1 MATEEILLKYK
12 ADITDLQSKVVAIE
26 AQVRKTEKSF
36 VDFDKAKSKAFTINS
51 EAATAKLKQLG
62 TAVLAAFSVGAVL
75 SFAKA
80 SIHAFEEAE
89 LSARQLQA
97 AVSAQGGLQADYE
110 NLLRQ
115 SKELQKTTIFNDE
128 AIQDAQR
135 MGVQFGLTTDTVEKL
150 IPLIADFAAATGQD
164 LNSAMSSVLRGIDG
178 SAKALKV
185 YGVQIDTTATRNENL
200 SRITEQLSNKFRGQ
214 AEILAETSIGNV
226 QKLANAYDELKES
239 VGAFL
244 VPAVEGFV
252 HLAQAALKFT
262 EVPLSDE
269 LEKEQQA
276 FKILELR
283 LHDVNL
289 PQADR
294 IKLIKEL
301 QSKYPDYL
309 GNINAETVSN
319 KDLYAA
325 LATVNEQLVNKII
338 LQRQDEKLAKQNEE
352 TASKRMDVLAAED
365 KLLAAIAEARDKY
378 NFKLVEG
385 LTTEQQSRAAAK
397 FLLETQEGQ
406 MKGYNRARGLL
417 TDLARAQNGYAAA
430 VSNLNIENNKSNKLT
445 QEKEELLKRLNIIQ
459 AKSTVG
465 APTGL
470 EGETDEE
477 RRKREENEKK
487 AADAAQKA
495 LDEKQKE
502 IDAFN
507 LARAAAQK
515 KADEELLQLTINAIK
530 DDFEKKREQ
539 SESDFS
545 KFEKDKQAQFEEGLI
560 TQQQRNDLVSAALRK
575 HQAELAEI
583 TKEEGETG
591 NEEALKKRLAEIDK
605 FQTQEITKLQEQ
617 FIKKGDFSA
626 KAEEQLQDAI
636 TEQELIGLQ
645 ERLIALRNSGQDT
658 TDIEGQIAAAQI
670 AINKKKNDDIV
681 KSDEEAA
688 AARIALI
695 QKVQENFALSAQAI
709 QEISGA
715 IFGSQIENLTAQEEA
730 NQEHFDKEQE
740 QIDSQVEKRLITEAQ
755 GEKKSADLKKQRAE
769 SEKKS
774 NEEVKKLKRQQAEI
788 DKTLTIFRLTLQL
801 LEALAAFPPNP
812 FAVAAASVSLGVA
825 IATPIPKFKGGVK
838 WLERGRN
845 AQGEDTI
852 PAMLDEGERVV
863 SRTKN
868 IKHWDIYE
876 AIDEGR
882 LNQYVMKNFVTPAL
896 KEQQRKF
903 EDNKQKT
910 FADNISNALVFNG
923 LTFNE
928 ADRIRRKGTRIT
940 NEESLAKTIASEV
953 AKAITRQ
960 IAFDK

>member
-51 EAATAKLKQLG
+51 EAATAKLKQMG
-62 TAVLAAFSVGAVL
+62 AAVVAAFSIGAVVN
-75 SFAKA
+75 FARQ
-80 SIHAFEEAE
+80 SVEAFKQAE

-97 AVSAQGGLQADYE
+97 AVSAQGGLQADYDK
-110 NLLRQ
+110 LLAQ

-135 MGVQFGLTTDTVEKL
+135 MAIQFGLTTDTVEDL
-150 IPLIADFAAATGQD
+150 IPLITDFAAATGQD

-200 SRITEQLSNKFRGQ
+200 SRITEQLSNKFQGQ
-214 AEILAETSIGNV
+214 AEILAKTSVGNV
-226 QKLANAYDELKES
+226 QRLANAYDELKES

-244 VPAVEGFV
+244 IPAVEGFV
-252 HLAQAALKFT
+252 KLAKAAVDFT
-262 EVPLSDE
+262 KVPISDE

-319 KDLYAA
+319 EDLYKA
-325 LATVNEQLVNKII
+325 LRTVNEQLVNKII
-338 LQRQDEKLAKQNEE
+338 LQRQDEKIAKQNEE
-352 TASKRMDVLAAED
+352 TASQRIDVLEAED
-365 KLLAAIAEARDKY
+365 AMLAAIAEARDKY
-378 NFKLVEG
+378 NFVLKDG
-385 LTTEQQSRAAAK
+385 LTTEQQSQAAAK
-397 FLLETQEGQ
+397 FLLETQGRV
-406 MKGYNRARGLL
+406 GTSYNKARATL
-417 TDLARAQNGYAAA
+417 TDLAQAQQSYTAA

-459 AKSTVG
+459 AKSTDG

-487 AADAAQKA
+487 AAEAAKKA
-495 LDEKQKE
+495 LEEKQKE

-515 KADEELLQLTINAIK
+515 KADEELLQLTIAAIK
-530 DDFEKKREQ
+530 NDFEKQREQ
-539 SESDFS
+539 SELDFS
-545 KFEKDKQAQFEEGLI
+545 KFEKDKQAQFEQGLI
-560 TQQQRNDLVSAALRK
+560 TQESRNELVKAAFRK
-575 HQAELAEI
+575 LQDELAEI
-583 TKEEGETG
+583 NKEEATSGRDES
-591 NEEALKKRLAEIDK
+591 LKLRLAEIDK
-605 FQTQEITKLQEQ
+605 FQTEEITKLQES
-617 FIKKGDFSA
+617 FIKKGDFSE
-626 KAEEQLQDAI
+626 KATEQLQDAI
-636 TEQELIGLQ
+636 TEQELVGLQ
-645 ERLIALRNSGQDT
+645 ERLIALRNSGQDI
-658 TDIEGQIAAAQI
+658 TDISAQIAAAQI
-670 AINKKKNDDIV
+670 DINKKKNDDIV
-681 KSDEEAA
+681 KADEEAA
-688 AARIALI
+688 AKRIALI
-695 QKVQENFALSAQAI
+695 NKIQENFELSAQAI
-709 QEISGA
+709 QAASGLL
-715 IFGSQIENLTAQEEA
+715 FGGQIANLEAQEEA
-730 NQEHFDKEQE
+730 NQEHFDREQE
-740 QIDSQVEKRLITEAQ
+740 QIDEQVDKRLITEAQ
-755 GEKKSADLKKQRAE
+755 GERKSADLKKQRAE

-788 DKTLTIFRLTLQL
+788 DKALAIFRIGLQL
-801 LEALAAFPPNP
+801 AEAIAELNP
-812 FAVAAASVSLGVA
+812 FKIAAATVQLGVV
-825 IATPIPKFKGGVK
+825 IATPIPKFKAGAK
-838 WLERGRN
+838 WVERGRN

-882 LNQYVMKNFVTPAL
+882 LNQYVMKNFVAPAL
-896 KEQQRKF
+896 KDQQRKF

-910 FADNISNALVFNG
+910 FADNISNALVYNG
-923 LTFNE
+923 LTYNE